1 MEDFSRF
8 LIFEFEISNA
18 DPDSRSDAL
27 AHTKRIALS
36 CTFVIGTI
44 AIFIAMTNSGG
55 SDSYLMSLLKSMQGS
70 FVMTIAI
77 ASTMTWV
84 LGFMGT

>member
-27 AHTKRIALS
+27 AHTKRIAL
-36 CTFVIGTI
+36 FK
-44 AIFIAMTNSGG
+44 
-55 SDSYLMSLLKSMQGS
+55 DPKHPRKSIPKGKH
-70 FVMTIAI
+70 
-77 ASTMTWV
+77 
-84 LGFMGT
+84 